1 MAVGGKNPLSRQIV
15 KAMSVFGGVQV
26 LSVLCSIV
34 RIKLVAVLIGPVGI
48 GLFGLYNSAIDMI
61 NNLSNLGIRSSSVR
75 DISIEVERGSRQRVA
90 EILAVVRRWTWAL
103 GIVAAFVT
111 LVASPPLSRWTF
123 GDSDHIWGFIALSVV
138 VMFNALT
145 NCEQSILQ
153 GTRRLRQLAQ
163 VGVYSVATGLLVS
176 VPLFY
181 FLREDS
187 IVPSIIAY
195 FAAGAFFSWRLRN
208 KEYRDIAVNLSL
220 QGVVTQ
226 GAGFVRLGFFMTLSV
241 FLSLLASYI
250 FIAYLNHT
258 SGTTVVGYYQ
268 AGYTLVNRYAALIF
282 MAIGT
287 EYYPRL
293 AKVCHSRWRTRLFVS
308 QEINISLTVLVP
320 VITLFVLL
328 RQVAVDLLYS
338 DDFRAIIPF
347 ISYASVGIV
356 FQAISWCMAYVIIAK
371 GRGITYLVTESLSSL
386 SGILLNI
393 VFYGYAGL
401 DGLGV
406 SYVVWYMLYT
416 LIVGVVY
423 FGKFKL
429 TFHRST
435 VAMSV
440 YAVVMAVA
448 SVVAMQ
454 AGLLWIAVVISVIAI
469 VVGVIAMRRQLNPN
483 RSLDRKMGKI

>member
-1 MAVGGKNPLSRQIV
+1 
-15 KAMSVFGGVQV
+15 
-26 LSVLCSIV
+26 
-34 RIKLVAVLIGPVGI
+34 
-48 GLFGLYNSAIDMI
+48 
-61 NNLSNLGIRSSSVR
+61 
-75 DISIEVERGSRQRVA
+75 
-90 EILAVVRRWTWAL
+90 
-103 GIVAAFVT
+103 
-111 LVASPPLSRWTF
+111 
-123 GDSDHIWGFIALSVV
+123 
-138 VMFNALT
+138 
-145 NCEQSILQ
+145 
-153 GTRRLRQLAQ
+153 
-163 VGVYSVATGLLVS
+163 
-176 VPLFY
+176 
-181 FLREDS
+181 
-187 IVPSIIAY
+187 
-195 FAAGAFFSWRLRN
+195 
-208 KEYRDIAVNLSL
+208 
-220 QGVVTQ
+220 
-226 GAGFVRLGFFMTLSV
+226 MTLSV